1 MTRLIDQRVDEPR
14 DLADARSRHRWNV
27 SEWYSI
33 AHDALFS
40 HDEDGVAAL
49 APDSSLGEAGDVRA
63 VTFGEVQDG
72 AARAAGALAGLGV
85 GRGDRVAISLPP
97 SPETAMTLFGVLAA
111 GAVLVPLPRLL
122 GGEAI
127 AYRVDHAGARLLITD
142 DAGHQKVAPHTAIEI
157 VTALPS
163 HEPVEPL
170 AMRAED
176 PAILLYT
183 SGTTGPPKGVL
194 HAQRMLLGH
203 IGVDYAFERF
213 RPGDVYYGAADW
225 GWMGGLL
232 LGLLVPWAN
241 GVPIV
246 ASRADAFDPAAVIG
260 LWEQCGVTTA
270 FLPPTALRAM
280 RRAGV
285 RPTTM
290 LRAIVTGGE
299 LPTADEKAWV
309 RGNLSPVINNAFGQT
324 EANALIGDSQML
336 GTVGD
341 DTLGSVYPGHTVTI
355 RDEHGTVVPDG
366 EAGEI
371 CIELPDPVACIGYW
385 DDPNAYAER
394 VAGGYLH
401 TGDVGRWALDAVV
414 PRLAYVGRADDVIKS
429 SGYRIGPGEIE
440 EALASHPAV
449 LEAVAVGI
457 PDPVKGAVVKAYL
470 RLSDGAEASP
480 ELFDELRAGVRGRV
494 GAHAY
499 PREFAVV
506 DDFPRTETGKIQ
518 RKRLREADL
527 DRDSERPLVSA
538 HTLTDPSDREPRRE
552 TIVVDAE
559 DSEGGAMVIGIRHHV
574 LLNDES
580 ARYGGHDTGPNP
592 VETMLGGL
600 ATASLVILRIIGGDD
615 IPPGLGVRVEA
626 ELNVERILGAP
637 TDDPMFARLDLLWEV
652 PAHVDPQRI
661 ERWLPELARR
671 RPGQALIDAA
681 GLATEG
687 VVVRS
692 S

>member
-1 MTRLIDQRVDEPR
+1 M
-14 DLADARSRHRWNV
+14 
-27 SEWYSI
+27 
-33 AHDALFS
+33 
-40 HDEDGVAAL
+40 
-49 APDSSLGEAGDVRA
+49 
-63 VTFGEVQDG
+63 TFGEVQDG
-72 AARAAGALAGLGV
+72 AARAAGALGGLGV
-85 GRGDRVAISLPP
+85 GRGDRVAVSLPP
-97 SPETAMTLFGVLAA
+97 SPETAMMLFGVLAA

-440 EALASHPAV
+440 EALAAHPAV
-449 LEAVAVGI
+449 LEAVAVGV

-470 RLSDGAEASP
+470 RLCDGAEASP
-480 ELFDELRAGVRGRV
+480 ELFDELRDSVRGRV

-499 PREFAVV
+499 PRQFAVV

-527 DRDSERPLVSA
+527 DRDSERALVSA
-538 HTLTDPSDREPRRE
+538 DTLTDPSDREPYVDLSGPISASLRVPPVGSFPTGKPDWEPYVDLSGPISASLRVPPVGSFPTGKPDWEPRRE
-552 TIVVDAE
+552 TIIVDAK
-559 DSEGGAMVIGIRHHV
+559 DSEDGAMLIGIRHHV

-681 GLATEG
+681 GLSTEG